1 MNSKLVHKV
10 FDQIIIFCLI
20 LENAKPKWKPC
31 TCGNKKNRNL
41 SATDKL
47 TDLKLRKIAQALHP
61 EETPRLLTVYVRWK
75 TYRDGSVEYDYETLW
90 KTFLNFGTVLNIIMK
105 SRTSALVVFTTA
117 EAASTAAKVFA
128 KVGTEMKLFV
138 RWLNDM
144 QWSTNF
150 RLNYFS

>member
-1 MNSKLVHKV
+1 M
-10 FDQIIIFCLI
+10 
-20 LENAKPKWKPC
+20 
-31 TCGNKKNRNL
+31 
-41 SATDKL
+41 
-47 TDLKLRKIAQALHP
+47 
-61 EETPRLLTVYVRWK
+61 YVRWK

-144 QWSTNF
+144 
-150 RLNYFS
+150 